1 MNDDFSNIGDDLNYL
16 ISIAEKYFNRDISSN
31 TNENDTATILT
42 AISNYATEMQSDRI
56 ETIDFTP
63 VIDALNN
70 LDTNV
75 IVQNNIELQTRIEDL
90 KKDLDIS
97 LDLDITPNINI
108 SDIQTRL
115 SEIKDLVV
123 NIEPNISDIK
133 INADVV
139 INENDI
145 KIPTQS
151 VDVILNVLDD
161 ISTYLKPVSVDVIPN
176 IKELNIEPINVQ
188 VNPII
193 SDIDI
198 SPLSVNVRPVID
210 DIVLNPL
217 TVQVNPVIDD
227 IVSNPLTVQVNPIL
241 SDIDISPLNVDVI
254 PVIKDIELQ
263 PINVDVNPVINDKD
277 LTVNVK
283 PVIDVTDFEI
293 TENIKLDNNINRD
306 GGNKGMIDN
315 PNDNIMV
322 ALMNDNNKLLVDLIS
337 RIEKLSNIQNAS
349 IVNNN
354 NNNTNTTSN
363 ISSNVAL
370 GESKNNTI
378 TDTDRVDYTAM
389 LSDISRLLSTMVK
402 SNKNRRF
409 SNDLD
414 I

>member
-108 SDIQTRL
+108 PDIQTRL

-210 DIVLNPL
+210 DIVL
-217 TVQVNPVIDD
+217 
-227 IVSNPLTVQVNPIL
+227 NPLTVQVNPIL

-370 GESKNNTI
+370 DESKNNTI